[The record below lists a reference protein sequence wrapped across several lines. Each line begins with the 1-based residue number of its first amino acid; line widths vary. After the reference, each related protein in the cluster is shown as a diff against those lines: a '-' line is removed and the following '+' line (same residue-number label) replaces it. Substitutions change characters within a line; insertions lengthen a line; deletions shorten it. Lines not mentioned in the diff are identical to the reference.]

1 VLVNLDPSAFVADP
15 ALIQGLEK
23 QSTPV
28 SCGEDRVLFRQADS
42 PVGLYVLKSGAV
54 TRTMNSLTGK
64 ELVCIQATAG
74 SLLGLP
80 GLIGDEPYSLSAMAH
95 ACAQLSFLNRD
106 IFTGL
111 MRTDPALAF
120 KVLQVLGA
128 EVRSAR
134 GAMREHGTPKA
145 HRRRRLTPSPRA

>member
-1 VLVNLDPSAFVADP
+1 VNLDPSSFVADP

-28 SCGEDRVLFRQADS
+28 SCGEDRVLFRQGDS
-42 PVGLYVLKSGAV
+42 PVGLYILKSGAA
-54 TRTMNSLTGK
+54 TLTMCSLAGK
-64 ELVCIQATAG
+64 ELVSIQAAAG

-95 ACAQLSFLNRD
+95 AGAQLSFLSRD
-106 IFTGL
+106 IFTDL
-111 MRTDPALAF
+111 MRNDPALAL
-120 KVLQVLGA
+120 KVLQVLAA

-134 GAMREHGTPKA
+134 SAMREHTTTQVR
-145 HRRRRLTPSPRA
+145 RRRRLTPSPRA